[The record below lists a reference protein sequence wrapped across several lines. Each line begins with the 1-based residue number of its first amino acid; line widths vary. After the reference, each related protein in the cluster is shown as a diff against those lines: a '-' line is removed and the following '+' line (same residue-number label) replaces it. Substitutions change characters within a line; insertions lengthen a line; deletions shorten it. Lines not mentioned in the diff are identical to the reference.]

1 MTVRQTRPVVHEPN
15 RKEAAVLGGEREAP
29 ARSRMLRNRAPPT
42 NAVDRVV
49 SGSEEVTVFDA
60 GLVPDVHVLE
70 LLPGAVA
77 EGLARHLD
85 VTRMFMNL

>member
-1 MTVRQTRPVVHEPN
+1 VHEP
-15 RKEAAVLGGEREAP
+15 KSEEAAVLGGEREAP
-29 ARSRMLRNRAPPT
+29 ATSRVSCRNRAPPT
-42 NAVDRVV
+42 NAVDRGV

-85 VTRMFMNL
+85 VKCTFINS